1 MPAQRVKIEFYDGGG
16 TKHTLCIEGSLSKEK
31 VSRVLDYV
39 ELMGRLPQTTSNALE
54 PPIKSKFESI
64 RDLATVYMNRPFK
77 SQDIQQKYE
86 ERYGQRISLSTAS
99 TYLSRL
105 VDRGVLER
113 SGGAGGWTYVMKPPG
128 TLSWTNILD
137 K

>member
-16 TKHTLCIEGSLSKEK
+16 TKHTLCVEGCLSKEK
-31 VSRVLDYV
+31 ISKVLDYV
-39 ELMGRLPQTTSNALE
+39 ELMGRIPQASSGVLE
-54 PPIKSKFESI
+54 GSVKSKFECI
-64 RDLATVYMNRPFK
+64 RELATLYLSRPFK

>member
-1 MPAQRVKIEFYDGGG
+1 MPAQRVKIEFYDEGG
-16 TKHTLCIEGSLSKEK
+16 TKHTLCVEGSLSKEK

-39 ELMGRLPQTTSNALE
+39 ELMGRLPQTVSRPLE
-54 PPIKSKFESI
+54 AAVKSKFECI
-64 RDLATVYMNRPFK
+64 RDLATVYINRPFK
-77 SQDIQQKYE
+77 SQDMQQKYE
-86 ERYGQRISLSTAS
+86 ERYGQRISLSTVS

-113 SGGAGGWTYVMKPPG
+113 SGASGGWTYAMKPPG

>member
-1 MPAQRVKIEFYDGGG
+1 MPAQRVKIEFYDEGG

-31 VSRVLDYV
+31 VLKVLDYV
-39 ELMGRLPQTTSNALE
+39 ELMGRLPQTPLHSLE
-54 PPIKSKFESI
+54 AATKSKFDII
-64 RDLATVYMNRPFK
+64 RELATAYTNRPFK
-77 SQDIQQKYE
+77 SQDMVQKYE
-86 ERYGQRISLSTAS
+86 ERYGNRISLSTVS

-113 SGGAGGWTYVMKPPG
+113 SGSSDGWTYVIKPPG